1 MHCPRCGKS
10 DLKVVDSRD
19 NANGVRRRRQCLSC
33 EYRFT
38 TYERLEQFRC
48 PQCESTESR
57 VLSAEL
63 AENGVRRRRE
73 CLECNHRCTTV
84 ERSDMAAFL
93 VRKRDNRREEFN
105 RSKIFEGV
113 RLACLN
119 RPVAVEDIEELV
131 DSVSSE
137 VLNAGLSEISARRIG
152 DMVMERL
159 RDMDA
164 VAYVRFASV
173 YRRFEDVDSLAEVIG
188 EIKEHTR
195 RRELENIQP
204 RLIPDK

>member
-1 MHCPRCGKS
+1 
-10 DLKVVDSRD
+10 
-19 NANGVRRRRQCLSC
+19 
-33 EYRFT
+33 
-38 TYERLEQFRC
+38 
-48 PQCESTESR
+48 
-57 VLSAEL
+57 
-63 AENGVRRRRE
+63 
-73 CLECNHRCTTV
+73 
-84 ERSDMAAFL
+84 MARFL

-119 RPVAVEDIEELV
+119 RPVAVEAIEELV

-137 VLNAGLSEISARRIG
+137 VLSAGLSEIAARRIG

-159 RDMDA
+159 RDIDA

-195 RRELENIQP
+195 RRELEDVQP